1 MKEPTCKFY
10 NLGKILNAMK
20 LHRRCTEIAC
30 LSEKQK
36 HITEI
41 AWMMTLWKCPQ
52 TQYLRGYQNL
62 FWLVAVIVDCQL
74 NPCYMVPGIIWLQKE
89 NCPPASTLWRS
100 SNFIPALPTCL
111 CVLIARLRLFS
122 KVWFQLSLFLCLVA
136 IRQCLMSSVDA
147 KGCFR
152 YAVSFLSWRNIVKRH
167 SLNLILL
174 FSFMSVKWC
183 RFWKRSSI
191 MGSRILNPLCCNL
204 HCPAA
209 WLASSIARGQDCN
222 DSF

>member
-1 MKEPTCKFY
+1 MSTPLKWGSSLCLRLQCKAINKWSRWAVSLPMKEPTCKFY

-111 CVLIARLRLFS
+111 CVLIARWRLFP
-122 KVWFQLSLFLCLVA
+122 KVWYQW
-136 IRQCLMSSVDA
+136 
-147 KGCFR
+147 G
-152 YAVSFLSWRNIVKRH
+152 
-167 SLNLILL
+167 
-174 FSFMSVKWC
+174 
-183 RFWKRSSI
+183 
-191 MGSRILNPLCCNL
+191 
-204 HCPAA
+204 
-209 WLASSIARGQDCN
+209 
-222 DSF
+222 